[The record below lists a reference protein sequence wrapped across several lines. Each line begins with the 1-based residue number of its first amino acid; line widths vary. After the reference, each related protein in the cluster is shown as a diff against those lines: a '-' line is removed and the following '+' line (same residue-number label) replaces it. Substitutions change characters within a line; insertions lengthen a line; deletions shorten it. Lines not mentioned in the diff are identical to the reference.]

1 MKLNILKL
9 VTLSIVAIGV
19 IGLCQHN
26 SAQAATDAASLDTT
40 VSTTLTL
47 GVSPGSISLGN
58 LIPGT
63 PVVGASGVVITVN
76 TSADSGYLLGVSDGV
91 TGSDSALLHTDT
103 TTRIADYAGTIAI
116 PTTWTGTG
124 LGFTVYAAD
133 TNKEAK
139 WGTGTTYNDANNNYA
154 GVPETTTTF
163 HSSPGFKAVDDTTSV
178 GFKVDVP
185 NSQKTGNY
193 SGNVTITATAVVA

>member
-1 MKLNILKL
+1 MKHNLIKL
-9 VTLSIVAIGV
+9 AMVFAVAIMVGV
-19 IGLCQHN
+19 CQCVK
-26 SAQAATDAASLDTT
+26 SAMAATDTVTLDTT

-47 GVSPGSISLGN
+47 GISPGSISLGN
-58 LIPGT
+58 LVPGT

-91 TGSDSALLHTDT
+91 TGSNSALLHTDA
-103 TTRIADYAGTIAI
+103 TTRIADYAGTIAT
-116 PTTWTGTG
+116 PTAWVGTG
-124 LGFTVYAAD
+124 LGLTVYAAD
-133 TNKEAK
+133 TNKEVK

-163 HSSPGFKAVDDTTSV
+163 HSSPGFKVGDDTTSI

-185 NSQKTGNY
+185 NDQKTGDY